1 MILGSPSI
9 AEPSGGG
16 GGGGGGGGRK
26 KGAPELYMASPY
38 FTAWSHKHSDE
49 QLTQRLTESIL
60 RHENDFIQENRR
72 RAKVESIEGLV
83 TLHIKELEVAISKKL
98 EHLGV
103 DSTAAGGDASPPA
116 KGGGGGGGGG
126 RGGGSSSPSSSWGG
140 DVAGDASTKAR
151 RAMMQRKARNAE
163 QAASRASRV
172 FDEPEELE
180 A

>member
-1 MILGSPSI
+1 
-9 AEPSGGG
+9 
-16 GGGGGGGGRK
+16 
-26 KGAPELYMASPY
+26 MASPY

-83 TLHIKELEVAISKKL
+83 TLHIKELEVAISKKLGHHFHEQAEQITELQVEQRQLSQQFALLL